1 MRLKGTRHDGPSWD
15 ASYRVAEA
23 VVTPER
29 IALDWIEN
37 GVRYHLLARS
47 QDGGLTYQGNYGMF
61 RPEDQWVITL
71 TRYTAVDGSV
81 ILLGN
86 WYEKDS
92 GNEGSSMFELKPEQS
107 SSTSRSNGPLG
118 GSAGSSSSATRS

>member
-1 MRLKGTRHDGPSWD
+1 MRLFGTRHDGPNWQ

-29 IALDWIEN
+29 IALDWIEH
-37 GVRYHLLARS
+37 GVRYHLLAHS
-47 QDGGLTYQGNYGMF
+47 KDGGITYQGNYGMF
-61 RPEDQWVITL
+61 RPEEQWTIEL

-81 ILLGN
+81 VLMAN

-92 GNEGSSMFELKPEQS
+92 GNEGFSMFELKS
-107 SSTSRSNGPLG
+107 S
-118 GSAGSSSSATRS
+118 

>member
-1 MRLKGTRHDGPSWD
+1 MRLTGTRHDGPNWE

-37 GVRYHLLARS
+37 GVRYHLLAHS
-47 QDGGLTYQGNYGMF
+47 EDGGLTYQGNYGMF
-61 RPEDQWVITL
+61 RPEEHWVIEL
-71 TRYTAVDGSV
+71 TCYTAVDGSAV
-81 ILLGN
+81 LFAN

-92 GNEGSSMFELKPEQS
+92 GNEGSSMFELKPQ
-107 SSTSRSNGPLG
+107 
-118 GSAGSSSSATRS
+118 

>member
-1 MRLKGTRHDGPSWD
+1 MRLTGTRQDGPNWE

-23 VVTPER
+23 IVTPER

-47 QDGGLTYQGNYGMF
+47 QDSGLTYKGNYGMF
-61 RPEDQWVITL
+61 RPEEQWVIEL
-71 TRYTAVDGSV
+71 TRYAAIDGSV
-81 ILLGN
+81 VLLAY

-92 GNEGSSMFELKPEQS
+92 GNEGTSMFELKPQ
-107 SSTSRSNGPLG
+107 
-118 GSAGSSSSATRS
+118 

>member
-1 MRLKGTRHDGPSWD
+1 MRLIGTRYDDPKWE

-23 VVTPER
+23 VVTPDR

-37 GVRYHLLARS
+37 GVRYHLLAHS
-47 QDGGLTYQGNYGMF
+47 KDGGLTYQGNYGMF
-61 RPEDQWVITL
+61 RPEEQWTIEL

-81 ILLGN
+81 VLMAN

-92 GNEGSSMFELKPEQS
+92 GNEGSSMFELEES
-107 SSTSRSNGPLG
+107 
-118 GSAGSSSSATRS
+118 

>member
-1 MRLKGTRHDGPSWD
+1 MRLTGTRYDGPNWE
-15 ASYRVAEA
+15 ASHRVAEA

-37 GVRYHLLARS
+37 GVQYHLLAHS

-61 RPEDQWVITL
+61 SPEEQWAIEL
-71 TRYTAVDGSV
+71 TRYTAVDGSAV
-81 ILLGN
+81 LLAN

-92 GNEGSSMFELKPEQS
+92 GNEGSSMFELKPQ
-107 SSTSRSNGPLG
+107 
-118 GSAGSSSSATRS
+118 

>member
-1 MRLKGTRHDGPSWD
+1 MKLFGTRHDGPNWE

-37 GVRYHLLARS
+37 GVRYHLLAHS
-47 QDGGLTYQGNYGMF
+47 KDGGLTYQGNYGMF
-61 RPEDQWVITL
+61 RPEEQWTIEL

-81 ILLGN
+81 VLMAN

-92 GNEGSSMFELKPEQS
+92 GNEGSSMFELKS
-107 SSTSRSNGPLG
+107 S
-118 GSAGSSSSATRS
+118 